1 MGLLRT
7 GYDTLLAAARSR
19 YAVWVLGIVSFLE
32 SIIFPVPPDVL
43 LIPMVVASRRQ
54 AFRYA
59 TICTLCSVAGG
70 VLGYMLGVYLYS
82 SLGPDI
88 VSLLDLEAHAE
99 RFMQI
104 YHDYGHWAVLVAG
117 FTPVPYKVAT
127 ILSGVAGYPMAS
139 FLAASF
145 IARGCR
151 FFLITVILW
160 KYGSNLQ
167 EFVERRLGLV
177 TLAMTVVIAV
187 LILIGSVITP

>member
-1 MGLLRT
+1 MGLLRI

-70 VLGYMLGVYLYS
+70 ALGYMLGVYFYS

-104 YHDYGHWAVLVAG
+104 YHDHGHWAVLVAG

-139 FLAASF
+139 FLVASF

-167 EFVERRLGLV
+167 EFVERRLGQV

-187 LILIGSVITP
+187 LILIGSVISP

>member
-1 MGLLRT
+1 MGVLRT
-7 GYDTLLAAARSR
+7 GYETLLAAARSR
-19 YAVWVLGIVSFLE
+19 YAAWVLGIVSFLE
-32 SIIFPVPPDVL
+32 SIIFPIPPDVL
-43 LIPMVVASRRQ
+43 LIPMVVASRRR

-70 VLGYMLGVYLYS
+70 ALGYMLGFYLYS
-82 SLGPDI
+82 SLGPGI

-160 KYGSNLQ
+160 KYGSGLQ

-177 TLAMTVVIAV
+177 TLAMTGVIAV
-187 LILIGSVITP
+187 LILIGSMISP